1 LKGLAKDRIVT
12 KYNDYE
18 KMVKGFL
25 RSEKILKEKYDNYS
39 MRMEFEKET
48 NRSFVIIEFNN
59 GEQK

>member
-1 LKGLAKDRIVT
+1 LAKDRIVT

-39 MRMEFEKET
+39 MRMELEKET

>member
-1 LKGLAKDRIVT
+1 LAKDRIVT

>member
-1 LKGLAKDRIVT
+1 LAKDRIVT

-25 RSEKILKEKYDNYS
+25 RSEKILKEKYNNYS

-59 GEQK
+59 GKQK